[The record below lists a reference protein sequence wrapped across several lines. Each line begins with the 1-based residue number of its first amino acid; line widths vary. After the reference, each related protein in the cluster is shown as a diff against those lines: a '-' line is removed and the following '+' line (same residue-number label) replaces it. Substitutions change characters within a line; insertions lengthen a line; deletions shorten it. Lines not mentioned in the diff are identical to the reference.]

1 MAIPAMVGG
10 SAIKMLGFVKEQ
22 GLGFTGL
29 ELAVL
34 LTGMIVA
41 FLVSLLVIKF
51 LMSFIKKHDFKP
63 FGYYRIALGLLV
75 IAYFAIFA

>member
-1 MAIPAMVGG
+1 MLKFAMDY
-10 SAIKMLGFVKEQ
+10 
-22 GLGFTGL
+22 GLGFSGL

-34 LTGMIVA
+34 LTGTVVA

-75 IAYFAIFA
+75 ILYFAVFQ